1 MAESLIWVNGEFVP
15 AQKAT
20 VSVFD
25 HGVLYGDGIFEGIKA
40 WDGKVFKLVEHID
53 RFYDCARF
61 LGLKLVQTPEEM
73 QEIVLNSVAVNG
85 LHKGVCYIRL
95 VATRGKG
102 DLGINPRKC
111 RENPTVY
118 CIAASIQLH
127 PEELYQKGLKCIVC
141 ATRRNSVQS
150 LPGSVKSLNY
160 LNNILGVMEA
170 NRAGADEGIM
180 LNLDGYVVEGTA
192 ENLFFAK
199 NGVIHTPDLS
209 TGALGGITRASIME
223 IAHRKGYEVRE
234 GYYTV
239 FDIYTADEVWMTGTG
254 ADLIPVVDIEDR
266 MIGTGKP
273 GPIFVDLRSAWMDY
287 VNEPEHHSVV
297 PSRESVIAGG

>member
-1 MAESLIWVNGEFVP
+1 MAERFVWVNGEFIP
-15 AQKAT
+15 ESEAS

-25 HGVLYGDGIFEGIKA
+25 HGILYGDGLFEGIKA

-53 RFYDCARF
+53 RFYDCAKF
-61 LGLKLVQTPEEM
+61 LGIKLTQTPKEM
-73 QEIVLNSVAVNG
+73 QEIVLNSVAMNG
-85 LHKGVCYIRL
+85 LHQGVCYIRL

-111 RENPTVY
+111 REHPTVY

-127 PEELYQKGLKCIVC
+127 PEELYQKGLRCIIC

-160 LNNILGVMEA
+160 INNILGVMEA

-199 NGVIHTPDLS
+199 HGVIHTPELS
-209 TGALGGITRASIME
+209 TGALAGITRASIIE
-223 IAHRKGYEVRE
+223 IAKRKNYEVRE
-234 GYYTV
+234 GLYTV
-239 FDIYTADEVWMTGTG
+239 FDLYTADEVWMTGTG
-254 ADLIPVVDIEDR
+254 ADLIPVVDIQDR
-266 MIGTGKP
+266 EVGNGKP

>member
-1 MAESLIWVNGEFVP
+1 MAERSVWINGEYVP
-15 AQKAT
+15 EKDAS

-25 HGVLYGDGIFEGIKA
+25 HGLLYGDGFFEGIKA
-40 WDGKVFKLVEHID
+40 WDGKVFKLAEHIE
-53 RFYDCARF
+53 RFYDSAAF
-61 LGLKLVQTPEEM
+61 LNIKLSQSKLEM
-73 QEIVLNSVAVNG
+73 QEIVLNTVALNG
-85 LHKGVCYIRL
+85 LHEGVCYIRL
-95 VATRGKG
+95 VATRGRG

-111 RENPTVY
+111 REHPTVY

-127 PEELYQKGLKCIVC
+127 PEELYQTGLKCIVC

-160 LNNILGVMEA
+160 INNILAVMEA

-180 LNLDGYVVEGTA
+180 LNLEGYVVEGTA

-199 NGVIHTPDLS
+199 NRVIHTPALH
-209 TGALGGITRASIME
+209 TGALAGITRASIID
-223 IAHRKGYEVRE
+223 IARRKGYTVEE
-234 GYYTV
+234 GLYTV

-266 MIGTGKP
+266 LIGNGKP
-273 GPIFVDLRSAWMDY
+273 GPIFVDLRSGWMDY
-287 VNEPEHHSVV
+287 VNEPQHHSLA